1 VLLLLLLSLPPLLL
15 LLLLLVPLQEACRAL
30 HCSSRRSWPAAMGG
44 PSGHL
49 KSPIYTVIPVTP
61 PGAGWWHLL
70 PPSCQLLAP
79 TAINPAY
86 SG

>member
-1 VLLLLLLSLPPLLL
+1 MPNARGGEAVGGLVRARWLPAGAGAPPL
-15 LLLLLVPLQEACRAL
+15 
-30 HCSSRRSWPAAMGG
+30 
-44 PSGHL
+44 
-49 KSPIYTVIPVTP
+49 KNPIYTVIPVTP